1 MDMPE
6 FLTVREFLHR
16 YSVGRT
22 TFYREAK
29 LGRLR
34 LRKLGVS
41 PIPLDFKAAR
51 AESFPAVAIYDA
63 KRKAA
68 IRKRLN
74 GIIHPI
80 ALSRCGAN
88 SRLPAVMDVDFPFHL
103 YGLH

>member
-1 MDMPE
+1 MTYIVVAGCLSD
-6 FLTVREFLHR
+6 VRVRVLANQILL
-16 YSVGRT
+16 SVET
-22 TFYREAK
+22 D
-29 LGRLR
+29 
-34 LRKLGVS
+34 VS

-68 IRKRLN
+68 IWKRLN